1 MKQPLV
7 ITVCVGSS
15 CHLRGAPE
23 LIRQCAELIASHKL
37 EHRVV
42 LKGSFCIGHCGEG
55 VSLRIGKGKVMSVA
69 VKDGVRLVSEKI
81 LPLSGEG

>member
-15 CHLRGAPE
+15 CHLRGAPD
-23 LIRQCAELIASHKL
+23 LIRQCSELIASHHLDKK
-37 EHRVV
+37 VV

-55 VSLRIGKGKVMSVA
+55 ISLRIGKGKVMSVA
-69 VKDGVRLVSEKI
+69 VKDGVKLVTQKI
-81 LPLSGEG
+81 LPLTKEG